1 STKSVVLSNDYAFS
15 KRTTLYAQLVYVN
28 AGAVGT
34 VDPLE
39 SLKTSI
45 VAGGTA
51 PGAKTVLAGVG
62 LKHSF

>member
-1 STKSVVLSNDYAFS
+1 MLSNDYAFS

-28 AGAVGT
+28 ASAVGAA
-34 VDPLE
+34 DPLE
-39 SLKTSI
+39 GLKTSI